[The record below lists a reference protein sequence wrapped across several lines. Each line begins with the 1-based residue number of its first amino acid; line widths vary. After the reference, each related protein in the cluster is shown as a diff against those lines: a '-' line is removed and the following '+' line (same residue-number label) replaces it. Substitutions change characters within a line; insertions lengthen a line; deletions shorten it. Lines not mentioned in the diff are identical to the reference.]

1 MSGTD
6 IELPETMDANPEPED
21 HGTPPGD
28 RPLTA
33 REQIMARAVENRQ
46 AQIDADNAQAAIYD
60 REATD
65 AGLNFPPDEEQP
77 VEPVPRVEPPV
88 PRQERAPVQGR
99 SPAAAPVQPLDEQP
113 QARVIEIDGQRF
125 AITPEQERELFRL
138 GMYAGQ
144 ALQQYRPEPP
154 PPPEPPRPLVDPE
167 AVRETVRRM
176 QYSGEEDAAA
186 ALTDLITGVISRVPQ
201 APQVDPNALVNRAV
215 FATQEQMRIE
225 AAKAKIQEEYPD
237 IATNSQLARLAN
249 MNHQD
254 LLAHYQRLGVQK
266 PWLDMYREASQAVY
280 DAIGKPRPGSDP
292 RTQPVLQAPSNAL
305 PRQEVLERKR
315 ATPKSLT
322 SVDMRAPP
330 PTNQQPRTGS
340 EIVNQM
346 RLSRGLSSLT

>member
-1 MSGTD
+1 
-6 IELPETMDANPEPED
+6 
-21 HGTPPGD
+21 
-28 RPLTA
+28 
-33 REQIMARAVENRQ
+33 MARAVENRQ

-65 AGLNFPPDEEQP
+65 AGLNFPADEEPP
-77 VEPVPRVEPPV
+77 VEPAPRVEPPAV
-88 PRQERAPVQGR
+88 PRQERATPQDR
-99 SPAAAPVQPLDEQP
+99 PPAVAPVQLQPEQP

-125 AITPEQERELFRL
+125 AVTPEQERELFRL

-215 FATQEQMRIE
+215 AATREQTRLEE
-225 AAKAKIQEEYPD
+225 AQAMIRQEYPD
-237 IATNSQLARLAN
+237 IASNDQLAFLAN
-249 MNHQD
+249 ANNQR
-254 LLAHYQRLGVQK
+254 LLAHYRQLGVQK
-266 PWLDMYREASQAVY
+266 PWIDIYREASNTVY
-280 DAIGKPRPGSDP
+280 DAIGKPRPGSDQ
-292 RTQPVLQAPSNAL
+292 RQQPGLQAPSNTL
-305 PRQEVLERKR
+305 PRLEVLERKR

-322 SVDMRAPP
+322 SVDMRAPA
-330 PTNQQPRTGS
+330 PTTQQPRTGS

-346 RLSRGLSSLT
+346 RLARGLSSLM